1 MLLIEQDQ
9 ISQLVIHK
17 VGNKVNGGELLL
29 SRGLVDL
36 KGLRSTIYDFLIDP
50 FLQERLFY
58 ALSDGIDLKLNK
70 IWSLSSDIFAKPK
83 TFLDNSTLIA
93 KHLFDCSEHHMIK
106 EGELYVVYLEDCV
119 IGNERGDVIGI
130 FKCESKAKFLKVF
143 NNNNTLDIEVDEGV
157 GITKLEKG
165 CLIFNVAKDE
175 GFKVCMLDGLKKSV
189 DAKYWKEDF
198 LGVLPLND
206 EFYQTENY
214 LAITK
219 DFIVNGLKE
228 TGAIDNTGA
237 ISYMNKTVEYFKVN
251 DHFSEK
257 DFASQVFEDKQMVK
271 SFEKHKAEYARE
283 NDIPLENDFGISPLA
298 VKKQARIFK
307 SVLKLDKNFHV
318 YIHGNTELIEKGY
331 DEDSGKHFYKIYF
344 DEEH

>member
-1 MLLIEQDQ
+1 MLSIENNQV
-9 ISQLVIHK
+9 SQLVIHK

-29 SRGLVDL
+29 SKGLVDL
-36 KGLRSTIYDFLIDP
+36 DGVRNTIYDFLIEP
-50 FLQERLFY
+50 FLQEQLFY
-58 ALSDGIDLKLNK
+58 AMTDGIDLKMNK
-70 IWSLSSDIFAKPK
+70 IWSLVSAVFEKPGS
-83 TFLDNSTLIA
+83 FLNNSTLIA

-106 EGELYVVYLEDCV
+106 DGELYIVYLKDCV
-119 IGNERGDVIGI
+119 INHETVDAIGI

-165 CLIFNVAKDE
+165 CLVLNTGAEE
-175 GFKVCMLDGLKKSV
+175 GYKVCMLDGLKKSV

-198 LGVLPLND
+198 LNVLPLND
-206 EFYQTENY
+206 EFYQTENFM
-214 LAITK
+214 AIAK

-228 TGAIDNTGA
+228 QGTIDNAGAIA
-237 ISYMNKTVEYFKVN
+237 YMNKTVEYFKVN

-257 DFASQVFEDKQMVK
+257 AFADEVFEDKQMVK
-271 SFEKHKAEYARE
+271 SFERHKADYMME

-298 VKKQARIFK
+298 VKKQSRIFK

-318 YIHGNTELIEKGY
+318 YIHGDTDLIEKGY
-331 DEDSGKHFYKIYF
+331 DEHVGKHFYKIYF
-344 DEEH
+344 DEEK